1 MKKYL
6 VVMCIC
12 LSLLISGCNNNEK
25 VEDNSNVIVTSTE
38 AKEKIKDGALLV
50 DVRTRFEYDE
60 GHIEGA
66 ILYPLDE
73 INNDTVSTIL
83 PDKEMAIIVYCQSG
97 NRSSQALE
105 KLKSLGYT
113 NVYDLGSI
121 NNWED

>member
-6 VVMCIC
+6 VVICIC
-12 LSLLISGCNNNEK
+12 LSLLISGCNNNER
-25 VEDNSNVIVTSTE
+25 VEDNSKVIVTSTE
-38 AKEKIKDGALLV
+38 AKEKLKAGALLV

-73 INNDTVSTIL
+73 INNDTVSTIF
-83 PDKEMAIIVYCQSG
+83 PDKETAIIVYCQSG

>member
-6 VVMCIC
+6 VVICIC
-12 LSLLISGCNNNEK
+12 LSLLISGCNNNER
-25 VEDNSNVIVTSTE
+25 VEDNRNVIVTSTE
-38 AKEKIKDGALLV
+38 AKEKLKAGALLV

-73 INNDTVSTIL
+73 INSDTVSTIL
-83 PDKEMAIIVYCQSG
+83 PDKETAIIVYCQSG